1 MSDLIIII
9 AVLLAE
15 TIAASFASY
24 FLKKSAETGE
34 KPKYFILLSPF
45 FYLGGFLYVF
55 SALCG
60 IYLLQKLPYAVV
72 LPIGSLTYVWTLF
85 VSRILLKEKITK
97 RKVLGMTTL
106 ILGVV
111 LVGVGSTL

>member
-1 MSDLIIII
+1 MMMIIL
-9 AVLLAE
+9 VLLAE

-24 FLKKSAETGE
+24 FLKKSANTGE
-34 KPKYFILLSPF
+34 KSKAYILLSPL
-45 FYLGGFLYVF
+45 FYLGGILYVF

-85 VSRILLKEKITK
+85 VSRWLLKEKITR
-97 RKVLGMTTL
+97 RKVLGMAVL
-106 ILGVV
+106 ITGVI